1 MTIGDMLLEEWAGNV
16 NKSGEVFK
24 AIFANDDKTGAVE
37 KCFNQVND
45 FCKSYTSTPS
55 VYKQESD
62 MLDKTVSFF
71 SYLERIYNENDDSL
85 KRRFKA
91 IFYRSGDTPWGTPY
105 DVKNVFKE
113 YFNANEI
120 YLLENTNNADDTSL
134 QKIVDGDFENGEAWT
149 FTNCKKSV
157 DAGFSKSEGVEFSK
171 NTNSQN
177 VLQTI
182 TVNNNHVYF
191 LHWFMN
197 GSLSVKI
204 KNNTTGLYWDNSKKT
219 WSSTENYTTF
229 ETEEWDNKSI
239 FFSLKNIAS
248 GNSEIEISFCNVS
261 EKQCYLDYVLCFEK
275 QLYPSFTLV
284 VHYTGDVATNALA
297 LAEGTKDSLDE
308 NIPENIKVKKENWGY
323 YNQAFVT
330 GPQSEYAEDI
340 YNELLDYVRSVGV
353 KAYIEFVT
361 KDYIES

>member
-1 MTIGDMLLEEWAGNV
+1 MSTFLNP
-16 NKSGEVFK
+16 
-24 AIFANDDKTGAVE
+24 
-37 KCFNQVND
+37 CFCRCFVQ
-45 FCKSYTSTPS
+45 F
-55 VYKQESD
+55 
-62 MLDKTVSFF
+62 
-71 SYLERIYNENDDSL
+71 
-85 KRRFKA
+85 
-91 IFYRSGDTPWGTPY
+91 
-105 DVKNVFKE
+105 
-113 YFNANEI
+113 
-120 YLLENTNNADDTSL
+120 
-134 QKIVDGDFENGEAWT
+134 
-149 FTNCKKSV
+149 
-157 DAGFSKSEGVEFSK
+157 
-171 NTNSQN
+171 
-177 VLQTI
+177 
-182 TVNNNHVYF
+182 H
-191 LHWFMN
+191 
-197 GSLSVKI
+197 
-204 KNNTTGLYWDNSKKT
+204 
-219 WSSTENYTTF
+219 
-229 ETEEWDNKSI
+229 

-330 GPQSEYAEDI
+330 GPQSGYAEDI